1 MERMMKTIGL
11 SMIVTVCLLTVTHA
25 YAIPFTVDA
34 RANSSSGGTGLNTGI
49 VLVAGDAFTVTS
61 GVNDLWSAGALPRW
75 SNADGLVGNLF
86 ANGSDESGQPTGT
99 LIGQNWGFH
108 GQGGLSAPFGTL
120 VGQLGSTFFALGTNF
135 SGVAPTGGTLRLF
148 YWDSNNGDN
157 SGTVVANVNTVSAVP
172 EPSAALLLLTGLA
185 IMTFAARRYRAS

>member
-1 MERMMKTIGL
+1 MKTIGL

-75 SNADGLVGNLF
+75 SNADGLIGNLL
-86 ANGSDESGQPTGT
+86 ANGSDESGQPAGT

-108 GQGGLSAPFGTL
+108 SQGGLSAPFGTL

-135 SGVAPTGGTLRLF
+135 SGVAPTGGALRLF
-148 YWDSNNGDN
+148 YWDSNNGGN
-157 SGTVVANVNTVSAVP
+157 SGTGVADGKTVSAVP

>member
-1 MERMMKTIGL
+1 MNVVKGL
-11 SMIVTVCLLTVTHA
+11 MVTAVLMLSAAHA

-49 VLVAGDAFTVTS
+49 VLATGDAFTVTV
-61 GVNDLWSAGALPRW
+61 GVNDLWSAGAIPRW

-86 ANGSDESGQPTGT
+86 ATGSDESGQPAGT
-99 LIGQNWGFH
+99 LIGVNFGLH
-108 GQGGLSAPFGTL
+108 SQGGLSAPFGTL

-148 YWDSNNGDN
+148 YWDSNSGDN
-157 SGTVVANVNTVSAVP
+157 SGTVVANVNVSAVP
-172 EPSAALLLLTGLA
+172 EPSTALLLLTGLG
-185 IMTFAARRYRAS
+185 IITFGARRYRAL